1 MRNVQMN
8 NVTQLPKRTAI
19 DSRQRDGDDDTDS
32 EFDRGRAMIRL
43 ALYQPDIA
51 ANAGAI
57 LRLGACLGV
66 PVHIIHPA
74 GFALSDRTLR
84 RAGMDYLDRAERV
97 EHTDWAAF
105 EKWAEKDGGRL
116 VALTTRGETRL
127 PDFAF
132 RPDDIVLLGRES
144 AGLPDPVL
152 TGADT
157 RLRIPLRDGNRS
169 LNVAVAAGIATA
181 EALRQTSQF
190 SA

>member
-1 MRNVQMN
+1 MPDIAQV
-8 NVTQLPKRTAI
+8 PHH
-19 DSRQRDGDDDTDS
+19 
-32 EFDRGRAMIRL
+32 ERAMIRL

-97 EHTDWAAF
+97 EHVDWAAF
-105 EKWAEKDGGRL
+105 GIWAGKDGGRL

-132 RPDDIVLLGRES
+132 RPNDILLLGRES
-144 AGLPDPVL
+144 AGLPEPVL
-152 TGADT
+152 AGAEA
-157 RLRIPLRDGNRS
+157 RLRIPLRETARS

-181 EALRQTSQF
+181 EALRQTGQF
-190 SA
+190 PA

>member
-1 MRNVQMN
+1 MN
-8 NVTQLPKRTAI
+8 NVAQLAKRVAI
-19 DSRQRDGDDDTDS
+19 DSRQRDGDVDTDR
-32 EFDRGRAMIRL
+32 EFDRAMIRL

-66 PVHIIHPA
+66 PIHIIHPA
-74 GFALSDRTLR
+74 GFALSDRSLR

-97 EHTDWAAF
+97 EHTDWTAF
-105 EKWAEKDGGRL
+105 ETWREGETGRL

-132 RPDDIVLLGRES
+132 RPDDILLLGRES
-144 AGLPDPVL
+144 AGLPEPVL
-152 TGADT
+152 TSADA
-157 RLRIPLRDGNRS
+157 RLRIPLKSGARS
-169 LNVAVAAGIATA
+169 LNVAVTTGIATA

-190 SA
+190 PA